1 MFTQTHKRVSDP
13 DTDLDIVKKNPTSL
27 ERLTK
32 LVTELILV
40 KWNKDS
46 PSANEPFISNFKL
59 FEESVDDTGVSINIK
74 NLIVATYFLVDQCI
88 DLYIIERL
96 LIEDKYSKDSDTYNK
111 AATTVMDVV
120 TGCLRKLT
128 NIQSKK
134 LLNIVYSNTF
144 FGKFK
149 EECINRYNIKDDK
162 DRGNMFTAS
171 FLSFAKSPENSRFID
186 YMNKIVSIEN
196 GTLTLEDGIN
206 QISDM
211 LTKFYTNEPYWT
223 EYFRVNNTVEAQSDK
238 PVVGPSKITDSVDYT
253 QIEEYAQ
260 VFLQEKGL
268 EVLKHLLDTSRNLSD
283 DSFLKDLQDDVSKSL
298 KRTFIDD
305 YAKEKGLSYPVN
317 AVTKDNIVSKINKNF
332 QELEKDIEAELNEY
346 LNLRIILDFS
356 STTRLK
362 KQKGLA
368 QEANEQINESLY
380 NNITSLFDSS
390 DYKFYIKYNDDVN
403 SWISDFI
410 LEVDTQL
417 KLQPPTQKDNDDA
430 FKKYGKE
437 YTTILNKARQ
447 KVPKQ
452 ELAKVG
458 NKVTV
463 LPTQQEESKVTET
476 TVQPAVDVE
485 ETKPVVQN
493 IVVVNPPQS
502 KKPED
507 RVVVPSKDGQKP
519 IAPKGD
525 MTGIDNLQLIKKEE
539 IKKVDNVVAFPVKDV
554 VVAKPVKTYVP
565 IDESKAQI
573 SKLVELVP
581 PPRDAYR
588 IMNKIGAKDIY
599 QYERHVYEYL
609 KVLQTSSIFSI
620 FKQNV
625 QFSGNLDREKIIVN
639 NVPVSNDDY
648 MNSII
653 EDAGNI
659 LFHVTRDLEL
669 LTQMC
674 TIRYK
679 ATNAAND
686 ASARRK
692 FYDNTLT
699 AFRKLYSEYFTT
711 FLPETTDIIDYLV
724 SFDKENNGKQLKGVS
739 PVSVIVIPKTYPER
753 KSVSRRN
760 ELFKT
765 LLYRR
770 SILQFVTEVGVFDS
784 KIYQTTQSTRMGN
797 IGFIRNITMGK
808 KLRYVGCLPISNQM
822 CLPQSVTVIVD
833 IRQSETPNE
842 ITIINV
848 NARYM
853 YQISRLLITGL
864 VQNFAYGYFY
874 TADNKLEVITAPRP
888 DGSSISKRYL
898 NNASLFITE
907 SLDTNETVTLESWV
921 SRGRSV
927 PEILS
932 VYFQIFHALYT
943 LYDQLDLVYYNIQP
957 TDVFIVP
964 VYACGYWRYVIDGTK
979 YDVPNYGFMPLI
991 YGYDSITT
999 STDKETAKSK
1009 NMSLTELKL
1018 QAFVSLTAPVLDN
1031 ELIMLALNKYKDLKD
1046 LFKIGTF
1053 AKLRNYIT
1061 GFEWKRDIFSR
1072 FGFFSN
1078 ILHSDKNIIDV
1089 IGDVNISNDI
1099 TNYLNATRDDQNKD
1113 LFGFSEFQDVA
1124 IYEYKHDDVVMQLNQ
1139 YGFDSQGFNSIGYN
1153 KFGYDKTGYD
1163 VNGYNLYGFNKS
1175 GFDKEG
1181 YNRDGYD
1188 VNGFNRMGL
1197 NRDGYDKY
1205 GYNINGYNK
1214 YGFDRK
1220 GYNILGI
1227 GVNGFTSKGVDRY
1240 GYNKDGYNEKG
1251 YDVSGYDQNGFDY
1264 RGVNKLNFGK
1274 EGFNEQG
1281 VDIWG
1286 KQKGD
1291 YSEQTGYDSE
1301 GFDKEGYNAEG
1312 YDRAGFDSEGFDK
1325 EGYDRTGYNKDGYS
1339 RTGAIKT
1346 SSATSKVYFRK

>member
-1 MFTQTHKRVSDP
+1 MFTQTYKRVSDL

-27 ERLTK
+27 ERLNK

-40 KWNKDS
+40 QWNSQK
-46 PSANEPFISNFKL
+46 PFENEPFISNFKL
-59 FEESVDDTGVSINIK
+59 FEESVDDTDVSNNIR
-74 NLIVATYFLVDQCI
+74 NLVVATYFLIDQCI

-96 LIEDKYSKDSDTYNK
+96 LIEDKYPTESDTYTK
-111 AATTVMDVV
+111 AASTVMEIV
-120 TGCLRKLT
+120 TRCLRKLT

-134 LLNIVYSNTF
+134 LLNIVYNNTF
-144 FGKFK
+144 NDKFK
-149 EECINRYNIKDDK
+149 EECVNRYSIKDNDP
-162 DRGNMFTAS
+162 NFTAS

-186 YMNKIVSIEN
+186 YMNKIVSIEK
-196 GTLTLEDGIN
+196 GTLSLEDGIN
-206 QISDM
+206 QISGM
-211 LTKFYTNEPYWT
+211 LTKFYTNEPYWVD
-223 EYFRVNNTVEAQSDK
+223 YFRNNNTVETEPGKA
-238 PVVGPSKITDSVDYT
+238 VAGPSKISDVIDYT

-268 EVLKHLLDTSRNLSD
+268 EVLKHSLDTSRNVSD
-283 DSFLKDLQDDVSKSL
+283 DAFLKQIRDDVDKAL
-298 KRTFIDD
+298 KRRFIDD
-305 YAKEKGLSYPVN
+305 YSKENELSYPVN
-317 AVTKDNIVSKINKNF
+317 SVTKDNIVNKINKNF
-332 QELEKDIEAELNEY
+332 EKLENDIDSELNEY
-346 LNLRIILDFS
+346 LSLRTILEFS

-362 KQKGLA
+362 NQKGLIQQA
-368 QEANEQINESLY
+368 KEQINESLY
-380 NNITSLFDSS
+380 NNITSLFDLSQ
-390 DYKFYIKYNDDVN
+390 YKSYIKYNDDVN
-403 SWISDFI
+403 TWISDFI

-417 KLQPPTQKDNDDA
+417 QLDPPTQKDNDDA

-437 YTTILNKARQ
+437 YRNILDKARQ
-447 KVPKQ
+447 KLPNQEPLKVAEQKIVQVTNAQEPKVKG
-452 ELAKVG
+452 LD
-458 NKVTV
+458 
-463 LPTQQEESKVTET
+463 
-476 TVQPAVDVE
+476 QPSTDIQVA
-485 ETKPVVQN
+485 KPVAQN
-493 IVVVNPPQS
+493 LVIVNPFPQS
-502 KKPED
+502 KKPDD
-507 RVVVPSKDGQKP
+507 RISVISKDVQKP
-519 IAPKGD
+519 VVQKD
-525 MTGIDNLQLIKKEE
+525 MPGIDNLQLIKKEE
-539 IKKVDNVVAFPVKDV
+539 MKKVDNIVAFPVKENV
-554 VVAKPVKTYVP
+554 LPKSRKEYIP

-573 SKLVELVP
+573 SKLVEFVP
-581 PPRDAYR
+581 PPRNAYK

-599 QYERHVYEYL
+599 QYEKHVYEYL

-625 QFSGNLDREKIIVN
+625 DFSGNLDREKIIVN
-639 NVPVSNDDY
+639 NVSVSNDEY

-653 EDAGNI
+653 TDAGNI
-659 LFHVTRDLEL
+659 LFHVARDLEL

-679 ATNAAND
+679 STNSAND
-686 ASARRK
+686 ASARRS
-692 FYDNTLT
+692 FYDNTLK
-699 AFRKLYSEYFTT
+699 AFRKLYAEYFTT
-711 FLPETTDIIDYLV
+711 FLPETYDFITYLE
-724 SFDKENNGKQLKGVS
+724 SFDKENNGKKLKGVN

-770 SILQFVTEVGVFDS
+770 SILNFVTEVGVFDN
-784 KIYQTTQSTRMGN
+784 KIYQTTESTRMGN
-797 IGFIRNITMGK
+797 VGFIRNITLGK
-808 KLRYVGCLPISNQM
+808 KLRYVGCLPISNEK

-833 IRQSETPNE
+833 IRQSEIPNE

-874 TADNKLEVITAPRP
+874 NADNKFEVITASKP

-898 NNASLFITE
+898 NNASVFITE

-921 SRGRSV
+921 SRGRSI

-932 VYFQIFHALYT
+932 VYFQIFHALYS
-943 LYDQLDLVYYNIQP
+943 LYEQLDLVYYNIQP

-964 VYACGYWRYVIDGTK
+964 IYACGYWRYVIDGTS

-999 STDKETAKSK
+999 SMDKETAKLK

-1018 QAFVSLTAPVLDN
+1018 QAFVSLTSSVLEN

-1053 AKLRNYIT
+1053 AKLRNYIS
-1061 GFEWKRDIFSR
+1061 GFDWKRDIFSK
-1072 FGFFSN
+1072 FSFFTN
-1078 ILHSDKNIIDV
+1078 TPHSDKNIIDI
-1089 IGDVNISNDI
+1089 IGDVNISKDI
-1099 TNYLNATRDDQNKD
+1099 TNYLNVTKDSHDRD
-1113 LFGFSEFQDVA
+1113 LFGFSEFRDVS
-1124 IYEYKHDDVVMQLNQ
+1124 IYEYKHDDIVIQLDQ

-1163 VNGYNLYGFNKS
+1163 INGYNLYGFNKS

-1181 YNRDGYD
+1181 YNKDGYD

-1197 NRDGYDKY
+1197 NRDAYDKY

-1274 EGFNEQG
+1274 EGFNNEG

-1301 GFDKEGYNAEG
+1301 GFNKEGYNAEG
-1312 YDRAGFDSEGFDK
+1312 YDRAGFDSQGYDK
-1325 EGYDRTGYNKDGYS
+1325 EGYDRIGYNKDGYS
-1339 RTGAIKT
+1339 RSGAIKT
-1346 SSATSKVYFRK
+1346 SSATGKVYFRK